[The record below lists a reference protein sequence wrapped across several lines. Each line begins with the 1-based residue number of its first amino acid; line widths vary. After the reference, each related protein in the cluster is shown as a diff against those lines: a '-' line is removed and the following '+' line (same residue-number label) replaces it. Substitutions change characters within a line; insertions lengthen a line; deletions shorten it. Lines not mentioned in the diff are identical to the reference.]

1 MTSRISYSKPSR
13 ENRKRM
19 LGMTIITVLTFFIKA
34 VFLVMGVN
42 ECSSHTEVLRLFQ
55 PNMGMAS
62 VVIVLAA
69 CSAAVSLYYLHSR
82 KQTDFYESLPIKRAT
97 LFRLVVQNSLFI
109 FLIPLVIEEAIEFVI
124 AQQQI
129 SGGGWE
135 IVSSSLWYLLIF
147 AATWLTMA
155 LAMIMT
161 GNIIVGILGF
171 GVFAS
176 YFPIVIYNIFPI
188 YAGSFFA
195 TYSGNTADNVYNN
208 ITSYL
213 SPVWVGLRGM
223 ADINSGRETQ
233 IKYMMILLL
242 WIVGLYVLCRT
253 LYNKRPAESAGRAMA
268 FTKANTVIKVLLV
281 IPSALYSGIIFYSL
295 GNARYIFWLIFGVVF
310 GVFVIHAL
318 IECIY
323 EFDVRAIFCH
333 KKQLIVIMLG
343 SLFIMASFSA
353 DLFGYDRYIPKASR
367 VDSIEIKPLGVNSY
381 GYWGK
386 GEERSGLNGEEKQ
399 LALSVIKES
408 VEVKNNAETSSSEYY
423 EKNSKFLFFSSVS
436 KKEVMRGDIEISTTF
451 YMKNGNRKVRN
462 YILRSQKAKELYNK
476 LYATREFKK
485 NIYSLY
491 TRDYNE
497 KNIKEIFN
505 YYQSIGYIVV
515 TNNDI
520 KEITWSG
527 IETEYLNLTK
537 EEKKQFFDTYLS
549 ELDGLSYTDVQKT
562 VPVGNID
569 ISIGGTMGSE
579 NAIQDTYY
587 IYPSFKKTLAFLAQ
601 KGCAVNQTID
611 NLDISSIGVEGYDG
625 NTGENIRYGITDKK
639 RINKLKKKLV
649 LQQMEN
655 VPGITVI
662 NGNMDIQVNY
672 KNKNGENSIYCY
684 SICTDD
690 ELQQLLKE

>member
-208 ITSYL
+208 ITNYL
-213 SPVWVGLRGM
+213 SPVWVGLRG
-223 ADINSGRETQ
+223 
-233 IKYMMILLL
+233 
-242 WIVGLYVLCRT
+242 
-253 LYNKRPAESAGRAMA
+253 MA

-295 GNARYIFWLIFGVVF
+295 GNARSIFWLIFGVVF

-333 KKQLIVIMLG
+333 KKQLIVIMVG

-386 GEERSGLNGEEKQ
+386 GEEQSGLNGEEKQ

-491 TRDYNE
+491 TRDYN
-497 KNIKEIFN
+497 
-505 YYQSIGYIVV
+505 
-515 TNNDI
+515 DI

-579 NAIQDTYY
+579 NATQDTYY

>member
-1 MTSRISYSKPSR
+1 
-13 ENRKRM
+13 
-19 LGMTIITVLTFFIKA
+19 
-34 VFLVMGVN
+34 
-42 ECSSHTEVLRLFQ
+42 
-55 PNMGMAS
+55 
-62 VVIVLAA
+62 
-69 CSAAVSLYYLHSR
+69 
-82 KQTDFYESLPIKRAT
+82 
-97 LFRLVVQNSLFI
+97 
-109 FLIPLVIEEAIEFVI
+109 
-124 AQQQI
+124 
-129 SGGGWE
+129 
-135 IVSSSLWYLLIF
+135 
-147 AATWLTMA
+147 
-155 LAMIMT
+155 
-161 GNIIVGILGF
+161 
-171 GVFAS
+171 
-176 YFPIVIYNIFPI
+176 
-188 YAGSFFA
+188 
-195 TYSGNTADNVYNN
+195 
-208 ITSYL
+208 
-213 SPVWVGLRGM
+213 
-223 ADINSGRETQ
+223 
-233 IKYMMILLL
+233 
-242 WIVGLYVLCRT
+242 
-253 LYNKRPAESAGRAMA
+253 MA

-295 GNARYIFWLIFGVVF
+295 GNARSIFWLIFGVVF

-333 KKQLIVIMLG
+333 KKQLIVIMVG
-343 SLFIMASFSA
+343 SLFIMAIFSA

-386 GEERSGLNGEEKQ
+386 GEEQSGLNGEEKQ

-408 VEVKNNAETSSSEYY
+408 VEVKNNAETSSSEY
-423 EKNSKFLFFSSVS
+423 
-436 KKEVMRGDIEISTTF
+436 

-491 TRDYNE
+491 TRDY
-497 KNIKEIFN
+497 
-505 YYQSIGYIVV
+505 
-515 TNNDI
+515 NDI

-579 NAIQDTYY
+579 NATQDTYY

>member
-1 MTSRISYSKPSR
+1 MTSRISYSKLSR

-208 ITSYL
+208 ITNYL

-223 ADINSGRETQ
+223 ADINSGREMQ

-253 LYNKRPAESAGRAMA
+253 LYNRRPAESAGRAMA

-295 GNARYIFWLIFGVVF
+295 GNARSIFWLIFGVVF

-333 KKQLIVIMLG
+333 KKQLIVIMVG

-367 VDSIEIKPLGVNSY
+367 VESIEIKPLGVNSY

-386 GEERSGLNGEEKQ
+386 GEERSGLKGEEKQ

-436 KKEVMRGDIEISTTF
+436 KKEVMRGDIEVSTTF
-451 YMKNGNRKVRN
+451 CMKNGNRKVRN

-491 TRDYNE
+491 TRDY
-497 KNIKEIFN
+497 
-505 YYQSIGYIVV
+505 
-515 TNNDI
+515 NDI

-579 NAIQDTYY
+579 NATQDTYY

-672 KNKNGENSIYCY
+672 KNKNGGNSIYCY

-690 ELQQLLKE
+690 EMQQLLKE

>member
-1 MTSRISYSKPSR
+1 MINSEANHDEYDRKVAKLAWVKELGEALGLKVVQRQEDKYVYVEIGDPDAPEMVMALSHLDSPTGSIKPGGNLDR
-13 ENRKRM
+13 WVNYDGQLDKTAYHTPYVRDGW
-19 LGMTIITVLTFFIKA
+19 LYGA
-34 VFLVMGVN
+34 GVQDD
-42 ECSSHTEVLRLFQ
+42 SGPTL
-55 PNMGMAS
+55 
-62 VVIVLAA
+62 
-69 CSAAVSLYYLHSR
+69 
-82 KQTDFYESLPIKRAT
+82 AT
-97 LFRLVVQNSLFI
+97 LFAAKALQDSGVEFDRRIRIVMGCYEDGSPAKPSADETLSYIDIPYYSAPSFYDNWTYKALNREETPIAAYTSDSRFPVV
-109 FLIPLVIEEAIEFVI
+109 
-124 AQQQI
+124 
-129 SGGGWE
+129 
-135 IVSSSLWYLLIF
+135 
-147 AATWLTMA
+147 
-155 LAMIMT
+155 
-161 GNIIVGILGF
+161 VG
-171 GVFAS
+171 
-176 YFPIVIYNIFPI
+176 
-188 YAGSFFA
+188 
-195 TYSGNTADNVYNN
+195 
-208 ITSYL
+208 
-213 SPVWVGLRGM
+213 
-223 ADINSGRETQ
+223 
-233 IKYMMILLL
+233 KILLL

-491 TRDYNE
+491 TRDYN
-497 KNIKEIFN
+497 
-505 YYQSIGYIVV
+505 
-515 TNNDI
+515 DI

-662 NGNMDIQVNY
+662 NGGPNQ
-672 KNKNGENSIYCY
+672 
-684 SICTDD
+684 
-690 ELQQLLKE
+690 

>member
-1 MTSRISYSKPSR
+1 
-13 ENRKRM
+13 
-19 LGMTIITVLTFFIKA
+19 
-34 VFLVMGVN
+34 
-42 ECSSHTEVLRLFQ
+42 
-55 PNMGMAS
+55 
-62 VVIVLAA
+62 
-69 CSAAVSLYYLHSR
+69 
-82 KQTDFYESLPIKRAT
+82 
-97 LFRLVVQNSLFI
+97 
-109 FLIPLVIEEAIEFVI
+109 
-124 AQQQI
+124 
-129 SGGGWE
+129 
-135 IVSSSLWYLLIF
+135 
-147 AATWLTMA
+147 
-155 LAMIMT
+155 
-161 GNIIVGILGF
+161 
-171 GVFAS
+171 
-176 YFPIVIYNIFPI
+176 
-188 YAGSFFA
+188 
-195 TYSGNTADNVYNN
+195 
-208 ITSYL
+208 
-213 SPVWVGLRGM
+213 
-223 ADINSGRETQ
+223 
-233 IKYMMILLL
+233 
-242 WIVGLYVLCRT
+242 
-253 LYNKRPAESAGRAMA
+253 MA

-295 GNARYIFWLIFGVVF
+295 GNARSIFWLIFGVVF

-333 KKQLIVIMLG
+333 KKQLIVIMVG

-386 GEERSGLNGEEKQ
+386 GEEQSGLNGEEKQ

-436 KKEVMRGDIEISTTF
+436 KKEVMRGDIEVSTTF
-451 YMKNGNRKVRN
+451 CMKNGNRKVRN

-491 TRDYNE
+491 TRDY
-497 KNIKEIFN
+497 
-505 YYQSIGYIVV
+505 
-515 TNNDI
+515 NDI

-579 NAIQDTYY
+579 NATQDTYY

-639 RINKLKKKLV
+639 RINKVKKKLV

>member
-1 MTSRISYSKPSR
+1 MTSRISYSKLSR

-55 PNMGMAS
+55 PNMGMAG

-253 LYNKRPAESAGRAMA
+253 LYNRRPAESAGRAMA

-491 TRDYNE
+491 TRDYN
-497 KNIKEIFN
+497 
-505 YYQSIGYIVV
+505 
-515 TNNDI
+515 DI

-569 ISIGGTMGSE
+569 ICSIW
-579 NAIQDTYY
+579 
-587 IYPSFKKTLAFLAQ
+587 
-601 KGCAVNQTID
+601 
-611 NLDISSIGVEGYDG
+611 VEGYDE
-625 NTGENIRYGITDKK
+625 NTGENTRYRITDKK
-639 RINKLKKKLV
+639 RMNKVKGKLV
-649 LQQMEN
+649 LQQMVN

-672 KNKNGENSIYCY
+672 ENKNGGNSIYCY

-690 ELQQLLKE
+690 EMQQLLKE

>member
-1 MTSRISYSKPSR
+1 MTSRISYSKLSR

-19 LGMTIITVLTFFIKA
+19 LGMTIVTVLTFFIKA

-42 ECSSHTEVLRLFQ
+42 ECSSHAEVLRLFR
-55 PNMGMAS
+55 PNMGMAGA
-62 VVIVLAA
+62 IIGLAA
-69 CSAAVSLYYLHSR
+69 CSAAGGLYYLHSR

-176 YFPIVIYNIFPI
+176 YFPIVIYNIFPL

-208 ITSYL
+208 ITNYL

-253 LYNKRPAESAGRAMA
+253 LYNRRPAESAGRAMA

-295 GNARYIFWLIFGVVF
+295 GNASSIFWLIFGVVF

-353 DLFGYDRYIPKASR
+353 DLFGYDRYIPKASS
-367 VDSIEIKPLGVNSY
+367 VESIEIKPSEVNSY

-386 GEERSGLNGEEKQ
+386 GEEREGLKGEEKQ

-408 VEVKNNAETSSSEYY
+408 VEVKNSAATSSSGYY
-423 EKNSKFLFFSSVS
+423 EKNSKFLFFASVS
-436 KKEVMRGDIEISTTF
+436 KKEVMSGDIEISTTF
-451 YMKNGNRKVRN
+451 CMKNGNRKVRN
-462 YILRSQKAKELYNK
+462 YTLRSQKAKELYNK

-485 NIYSLY
+485 NIYALY
-491 TRDYNE
+491 TG
-497 KNIKEIFN
+497 N
-505 YYQSIGYIVV
+505 Y
-515 TNNDI
+515 NDI
-520 KEITWSG
+520 QEITWSG

-579 NAIQDTYY
+579 NATQDTYY

-611 NLDISSIGVEGYDG
+611 NLNISSIWFEGYDE
-625 NTGENIRYGITDKK
+625 NTGENIRYRITDKK
-639 RINKLKKKLV
+639 RINKVKGKLV
-649 LQQMEN
+649 LQQMVN

-662 NGNMDIQVNY
+662 NGSMDIQVNY
-672 KNKNGENSIYCY
+672 KNKNGGNNIYCY

>member
-1 MTSRISYSKPSR
+1 MTSRISYSKLSR

-208 ITSYL
+208 ITNYL

-223 ADINSGRETQ
+223 ADINSGREMQ

-253 LYNKRPAESAGRAMA
+253 LYNRRPAESAGRAMA

-295 GNARYIFWLIFGVVF
+295 GNARSIFWLIFGVVF

-333 KKQLIVIMLG
+333 KKQLIVIMVG

-386 GEERSGLNGEEKQ
+386 GEEQSGLNGEEKQ

-408 VEVKNNAETSSSEYY
+408 VEVKNSAETSSSGYY
-423 EKNSKFLFFSSVS
+423 EKN
-436 KKEVMRGDIEISTTF
+436 R
-451 YMKNGNRKVRN
+451 NRKVRN

-491 TRDYNE
+491 TRDY
-497 KNIKEIFN
+497 
-505 YYQSIGYIVV
+505 
-515 TNNDI
+515 NDI

-579 NAIQDTYY
+579 NATQDTYY